1 MEIGEN
7 SMKYELKQY
16 DKPLLTFSIVRQEL
30 DKITYVIEWINEEK
44 KHLLPIGLTPDSDS
58 LAKWLKSR
66 VIPKNREY
74 VDQIL
79 SRSGLSHN
87 DIIGIINI
95 CKGLSLNDS
104 YWIVEKEFKGKFAD
118 YNLYQNNFTRT
129 LALIAYT
136 GYGSNTKKGFTS
148 SPEYTTNGM
157 LKKCWRR
164 INGKIYLYKGGTS
177 GAANT
182 GNEPYSEYYASQ
194 IANTMGLNHIPY
206 NLSKWKGTICST
218 CELFTN
224 IDISFLPIYKLNQGN
239 SLFEIANY
247 LKTLGHE
254 FYDAFSDMM
263 IFDALICNTDRH
275 AGNYGLL
282 IDNKTNKPI
291 KFAPIF
297 DNGLSLFNYAMEDDF
312 ADIDKYAKTRF
323 PAYGAI
329 SYEEIVKEFISE
341 RQKAQLRKLI
351 NFRFKKHSR
360 YNLSNKRLKAIENFL
375 QKRVHAFLEI
385 KGKNE

>member
-1 MEIGEN
+1 ML
-7 SMKYELKQY
+7 YELRQY
-16 DKPLLTFSIVRQEL
+16 DTPLLTFYIERQGL
-30 DKITYVIEWINEEK
+30 DKMTYAIEWVNEEK
-44 KHLLPIGLTPDSDS
+44 KYLLPIGLTADSDG

-79 SRSGLSHN
+79 ARSGLSHN
-87 DIIGIINI
+87 DIMGIINI

-104 YWIVEKEFKGKFAD
+104 YWVVEKGFEGKFAD
-118 YNLYQNNFTRT
+118 YNLYQNNFIRT

-136 GYGSNTKKGFTS
+136 GYGSNSKKGFTS

-164 INGKIYLYKGGTS
+164 DKGKIYLFKGGTS

-182 GNEPYSEYYASQ
+182 GNEPYSEYYAAQ
-194 IANTMGLNHIPY
+194 IAEAMGLHHIPY
-206 NLSKWKGTICST
+206 NLSKWKGTLCST
-218 CELFTN
+218 CELFTD
-224 IDISFLPIYKLNQGN
+224 IDTSFVPIYKFNQGS
-239 SLFEIANY
+239 SLTETANY
-247 LKTLGHE
+247 LKSLGQE
-254 FYDAFSDMM
+254 FYDEFADMM

-282 IDNKTNKPI
+282 VDNKTNKPI

-297 DNGLSLFNYAMEDDF
+297 DNGLSLFNYAMADDL
-312 ADIDKYAKTRF
+312 ADVDGYAKTRY
-323 PAYGAI
+323 PAYDAV
-329 SYEEIVKEFISE
+329 SYEEIVKAFISD

-351 NFRFKKHSR
+351 NFKFKKHSR
-360 YNLSNKRLKAIENFL
+360 YNLSSERLKIIEGFL
-375 QKRVHAFLEI
+375 QRRVHI
-385 KGKNE
+385 YS

>member
-1 MEIGEN
+1 MLYEIR
-7 SMKYELKQY
+7 QY
-16 DKPLLTFSIVRQEL
+16 DTPLLTFYIERQGL
-30 DKITYVIEWINEEK
+30 DKMTYTIEWVNEEK
-44 KHLLPIGLTPDSDS
+44 RYLLPIGLTADSDGLS
-58 LAKWLKSR
+58 KWLKSR

-79 SRSGLSHN
+79 ARSGLSHN
-87 DIIGIINI
+87 DIMGIINV

-104 YWIVEKEFKGKFAD
+104 YWVVEKGFEGKFAD

-136 GYGSNTKKGFTS
+136 GYGSNSKKGFTS

-164 INGKIYLYKGGTS
+164 DKGKIYLFKGGTS

-182 GNEPYSEYYASQ
+182 GNEPYSEYYAAQ
-194 IANTMGLNHIPY
+194 IAEAMGLHHIPY
-206 NLSKWKGTICST
+206 NLSKWKGTLCST
-218 CELFTN
+218 CELFTD
-224 IDISFLPIYKLNQGN
+224 IDTSFVPIYKFNQGS
-239 SLFEIANY
+239 SLTETSNY
-247 LKTLGHE
+247 LKSLGQE
-254 FYDAFSDMM
+254 FYDEFADMM

-282 IDNKTNKPI
+282 VDNKTNKPM

-297 DNGLSLFNYAMEDDF
+297 DNGLSLFNYAMADDL
-312 ADIDKYAKTRF
+312 ADVDGYAKTRY
-323 PAYGAI
+323 PAYDAV
-329 SYEEIVKEFISE
+329 SYEEIVKAFISD

-351 NFRFKKHSR
+351 NFKFKKHSK
-360 YNLSNKRLKAIENFL
+360 YNLPSERLKIIEGFI
-375 QKRVHAFLEI
+375 QRRVQSFLET
-385 KGKNE
+385 K

>member
-1 MEIGEN
+1 ML
-7 SMKYELKQY
+7 YELRQY
-16 DKPLLTFSIVRQEL
+16 DTPLLTFYIERRGL
-30 DKITYVIEWINEEK
+30 DKMIYTIEWVNEEK
-44 KHLLPIGLTPDSDS
+44 KHLLPIGLTADSDG

-79 SRSGLSHN
+79 ARSGLSHN
-87 DIIGIINI
+87 DIMGIINI

-104 YWIVEKEFKGKFAD
+104 YWVVEKGFEGKFAD
-118 YNLYQNNFTRT
+118 YNLYNNKFTRT

-136 GYGSNTKKGFTS
+136 GYGSNSKKGFTS

-164 INGKIYLYKGGTS
+164 VDGKIYLYKGGTS

-182 GNEPYSEYYASQ
+182 GNEPYSEYYAAQ
-194 IANTMGLNHIPY
+194 IAEVMGLDHIPY
-206 NLSKWKGTICST
+206 NLAKWKGTLCST

-224 IDISFLPIYKLNQGN
+224 IDTSFVPIYKFNQGS
-239 SLFEIANY
+239 SLTETANY
-247 LKTLGHE
+247 LKSLGKE
-254 FYDAFSDMM
+254 FYNEFADMM

-282 IDNKTNKPI
+282 VDNKTNKPI

-297 DNGLSLFNYAMEDDF
+297 DNGLSLFNYAMADDL
-312 ADIDKYAKTRF
+312 ADVDGYAKTRF
-323 PAYGAI
+323 PAYDAV
-329 SYEEIVKEFISE
+329 SYEEIVKAFISE

-351 NFRFKKHSR
+351 NFKFKKHSR
-360 YNLSNKRLKAIENFL
+360 YNLPSERLKIIEGFL
-375 QKRVHAFLEI
+375 QRRVHAFLET